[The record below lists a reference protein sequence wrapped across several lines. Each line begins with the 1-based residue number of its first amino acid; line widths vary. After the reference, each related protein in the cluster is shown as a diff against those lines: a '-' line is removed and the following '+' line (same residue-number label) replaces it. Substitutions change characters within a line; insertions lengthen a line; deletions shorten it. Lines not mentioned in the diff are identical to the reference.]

1 MSLIIENGT
10 GLDNADSYIDLT
22 YLTDYATKRNIN
34 ITGITESNIIKAM
47 DYFES
52 AYSFKGTKLK
62 ETQSLAFPRLI
73 DNEVTYPIRIK
84 NAVCELTIKTKTAEL
99 LKDTKQKTIRK
110 KIGDME
116 IEYDPNSRD
125 ETNYNMVYNLI
136 MPYLNN
142 NGFSHSIVRTY

>member
-22 YLTDYATKRNIN
+22 YLTDYATKRNIT
-34 ITGITESNIIKAM
+34 ITGITEANIIKAM

-52 AYSFKGTKLK
+52 AYTFKGTKLK

-73 DNEVTYPIRIK
+73 NGVVEYPIRIK
-84 NAVCELTIKTKTAEL
+84 NALCELTIKTKENEL
-99 LKDTKQKTIRK
+99 LKDTERATKREKV
-110 KIGDME
+110 GDIE
-116 IEYDPNSRD
+116 IEYSEYSKD
-125 ETNYNMVYNLI
+125 ETNYNFVINLI
-136 MPYLNN
+136 LPWLSS